1 MIYTELTKKAM
12 KLMFKAHEKQKDRSG
27 IPYVFHPWHVAE
39 SMEDEITCCA
49 ALLHYTVE
57 DTELTF
63 DDLRQEGFPEEV
75 IRILQLLTHD
85 PAEDYYDYVKR
96 IAEDPL
102 ARKVKLSDLY
112 HNSDLSRLNKVS
124 EKDIE
129 RREKY
134 LRCIRYLEEIE
145 ASGS

>member
-1 MIYTELTKKAM
+1 
-12 KLMFKAHEKQKDRSG
+12 
-27 IPYVFHPWHVAE
+27 
-39 SMEDEITCCA
+39 MEDEITCCA
-49 ALLHYTVE
+49 ALLHDTVE
-57 DTELTF
+57 DTNITF

-75 IRILQLLTHD
+75 IRILRLLTHD

-96 IAEDPL
+96 IAKDPQ

-134 LRCIRYLEEIE
+134 LRCIRYLEEAE
-145 ASGS
+145 ASADG